1 MPGTPPRSRTLSAP
15 SRSTQ
20 AGRRAP
26 LLQAR
31 GDLDAAV
38 LCLVVLQQRDQG
50 ARDRDRGAV
59 ARVDVLELAAVGR
72 VADVQAARPEVG
84 RVRVPGDRGVCLRT
98 AQPRIEVIFLH
109 GT

>member
-26 LLQAR
+26 LLQDR

-50 ARDRDRGAV
+50 AGNRDRGAV
-59 ARVDVLELAAVGR
+59 ERVDVLELAAVGP
-72 VADVQAARPEVG
+72 VADVQAARLEVG
-84 RVRVPGDRGVCLRT
+84 RVRGRGDLAVSLLTG
-98 AQPRIEVIFLH
+98 QPRLEVIFL
-109 GT
+109 